1 MAHYTVTV
9 RTSQAP
15 HAAFAYMADLRN
27 FATWDPGV
35 KRVSQVE
42 GSGGGP
48 DASFDVVVA
57 SGPRELT
64 LRYITV
70 EYDEPRKVRVEARS
84 RLLTSIDTISVSVDS
99 ASHCLVTYDA
109 VLTLNG
115 PLRYADFVLKPI
127 FNRIGDRAARGLVA
141 ALEGEKVSS

>member
-9 RTSQAP
+9 STSQAP

-27 FATWDPGV
+27 FAKWDPGV
-35 KRVSQVE
+35 KRVSQVD
-42 GSGGGP
+42 GSGGGL

-57 SGPRELT
+57 SGRRELT
-64 LRYITV
+64 LRYTTV

-84 RLLTSIDTISVSVDS
+84 RLLTSVDSVSVSTDS
-99 ASHCLVTYDA
+99 ASRCLVTYDA

-115 PLRYADFVLKPI
+115 PLRHADFVLRPVFK
-127 FNRIGDRAARGLVA
+127 RLGDRAARGLVG
-141 ALEGEKVSS
+141 ALDGEVVTS